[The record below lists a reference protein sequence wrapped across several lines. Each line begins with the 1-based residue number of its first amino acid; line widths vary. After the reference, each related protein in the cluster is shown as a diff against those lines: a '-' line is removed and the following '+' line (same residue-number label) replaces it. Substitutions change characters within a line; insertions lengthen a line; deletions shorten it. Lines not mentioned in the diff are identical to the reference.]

1 MAFEKNK
8 NLNMIRHK
16 LFWFSCAFL
25 AAISVAAQSRIE
37 RVEPPFWWAGMH
49 NPDLQLLVYGKDL
62 KGYQARLD
70 YPGASIVGQHQAESP
85 NYLFIDLHFAWNVLP
100 GQFAIVLKQE
110 GRPDLQVDYRLEGRT
125 SGSAYREA
133 FSPADAIYLITPD
146 RFANGDPS
154 NDQVDGMPDPYNRSD
169 PFGRHGGDLQGI
181 RDHLDYIRDLGF
193 TAIWLNPVL
202 ENNQPAQSYHGY
214 ATTDFY
220 RVDPRFGT
228 NSEYRAL
235 CEESADKGLKVIM
248 DMIANHCGHHHW
260 WMQDLPFSDW
270 INYQEH
276 PEITNHR
283 RTVNQDPHAAPGDR
297 ERFASGW
304 FVTQMP
310 DLNQRNPFMA
320 NYIIQN
326 SIWWVEYAH
335 LSGIRQ
341 DTYSYPDK
349 NFMADWTCRILNEYP
364 NFNIV
369 GEEWIGNP
377 SIVSYWQR
385 GKINMDGYTSC
396 LPSLMDF
403 PVTMALHQALNEKE
417 GFSTGWVRLY
427 DVLAND
433 FVYPDP
439 GNLTIFPDNHDMSRI
454 LTQVGEDVAKDK
466 LALAFILTTRGI
478 PQIYYGTEVLMSN
491 PGTDSHGVIRSDFPG
506 GWSADR
512 INAFTGKGLSEA
524 QRDMLHFLKTILQ
537 WRQHSNA
544 VQRGKL
550 MHFAPE
556 QGIYVYFRYQ
566 ENDQVMVILNKNEK
580 PVQLDM
586 DRFEERLQGRR
597 SGWNVLQNVEISWS
611 GQLEL
616 QPMQPLIIEM
626 K

>member
-1 MAFEKNK
+1 
-8 NLNMIRHK
+8 MIRHK

-181 RDHLDYIRDLGF
+181 RDHLDYIRELGF

-228 NSEYRAL
+228 NSEYRKL
-235 CEESADKGLKVIM
+235 CEESADKGVKVIM

-506 GWSADR
+506 GWSGDR

-544 VQRGKL
+544 VQRGQL

>member
-1 MAFEKNK
+1 
-8 NLNMIRHK
+8 MIRHK

-181 RDHLDYIRDLGF
+181 RDHLDYIRELGF

-228 NSEYRAL
+228 NSEYREL

-283 RTVNQDPHAAPGDR
+283 RTVNQDPHTAPGDR

-544 VQRGKL
+544 VQRGQL

>member
-1 MAFEKNK
+1 
-8 NLNMIRHK
+8 
-16 LFWFSCAFL
+16 
-25 AAISVAAQSRIE
+25 
-37 RVEPPFWWAGMH
+37 
-49 NPDLQLLVYGKDL
+49 
-62 KGYQARLD
+62 
-70 YPGASIVGQHQAESP
+70 
-85 NYLFIDLHFAWNVLP
+85 
-100 GQFAIVLKQE
+100 
-110 GRPDLQVDYRLEGRT
+110 
-125 SGSAYREA
+125 
-133 FSPADAIYLITPD
+133 
-146 RFANGDPS
+146 
-154 NDQVDGMPDPYNRSD
+154 
-169 PFGRHGGDLQGI
+169 
-181 RDHLDYIRDLGF
+181 
-193 TAIWLNPVL
+193 
-202 ENNQPAQSYHGY
+202 
-214 ATTDFY
+214 
-220 RVDPRFGT
+220 
-228 NSEYRAL
+228 
-235 CEESADKGLKVIM
+235 M

-544 VQRGKL
+544 VQRGQL